1 MAHPL
6 WCIMNRRAGF
16 TLLEV
21 IVSLSIAGIVGI
33 FLAGFLKPGLDLY
46 RRSYDN
52 TYGKYLCQKA
62 WEYLEQELRFASS
75 FAESEENGEACLLW
89 YEMERDDNG
98 WGGSGQAEIREIQ
111 KGTIDPDWLMSRK
124 FFQDL
129 PEEKIYIYLEFFN
142 IKKFQADVRIL
153 AVQGEKEEKEGE
165 ILSVPVQG
173 NVLYSQEISIVSI
186 YMPTE
191 STS

>member
-1 MAHPL
+1 M
-6 WCIMNRRAGF
+6 
-16 TLLEV
+16 EV

-46 RRSYDN
+46 QKSHDN

-62 WEYLEQELRFASS
+62 WGYLEQELRFASS
-75 FAESEENGEACLLW
+75 FAESEENGEVCLLW
-89 YEMERDDNG
+89 YEAEWDDDS
-98 WGGSGQAEIREIQ
+98 WGGSSQAEIREIR
-111 KGTIDPDWLMSRK
+111 KGTIDPGWLMSRE
-124 FFQDL
+124 FFREL

-153 AVQGEKEEKEGE
+153 AVQGEEEGKKGE
-165 ILSVPVQG
+165 ILPVPVQG
-173 NVLYSQEISIVSI
+173 NVLYSQEISIISI
-186 YMPTE
+186 YMPIE